1 MFRKLGIKGWRR
13 HQSMFGNPD
22 FVFAQA
28 KIAVFVDGCFWHGC
42 PNHCRMPKTNREY
55 WENKI
60 EKNKRRD
67 RKVTR
72 VLRSEDWNVIR
83 IWEHELDEVG
93 VKRKLRILRKAIYS
107 AGLAS

>member
-1 MFRKLGIKGWRR
+1 
-13 HQSMFGNPD
+13 MFGNPD